1 VECAIKALDLAMDLE
16 KKNGGELVI
25 A

>member
-1 VECAIKALDLAMDLE
+1 MELE